1 MTLVLDDLHLLTD
14 PKVLDELDYVLRNA
28 GAGLRL
34 VVSAR
39 MDPLPLHRCHCTATA
54 WPAN

>member
-1 MTLVLDDLHLLTD
+1 MLVLDDLHLLTD
-14 PKVLDELDYVLRNA
+14 PKLLDGVCYLLRNT

-39 MDPLPLHRCHCTATA
+39 MDPLPCTGTG
-54 WPAN
+54 WPAS